1 MPPKRHAKNN
11 QNIQAFFGNGNKKDR
26 KEIKEKQKQFI
37 KCPLLGSVGFQLRR
51 VLQKYRNEIM
61 KEFNF
66 GQLVQQ
72 LGKIQ
77 NLDQI
82 GDMLSSILYLNV
94 TKMSDIWSDI
104 YTPDHI
110 DDLISQE
117 NAQFLKHWLKNSFSI
132 LAQDQVDQSESWY
145 SQSNSMNNQNWNY
158 QMLNIYGASGK
169 MSTLLAIARA
179 YKIDVLFT
187 YNYTEK
193 REFEE
198 MFASQH
204 IKFTQEQ
211 ENTEFGNK
219 KKIIVHRGTLP
230 KFINSRML
238 QIQRVPFIW
247 ITDCQQNHELFDN
260 FELVQYSHNEIVK
273 YIYLVS
279 IIEQNYKG
287 QLDRINTELK
297 RKVIYENIK
306 ESGGFFVNFTMQ
318 RPSLRIQD
326 LEMNLDYYDIFILTL
341 FMKGNMRNILNW
353 LQFHKEDENVHSLIA
368 ELKLSSVQLP
378 YMLKNQLPLFRT
390 VDNISQ
396 LSQKAWSWYDEQ
408 CVNLINDIV
417 ENRQKLFIESYGR
430 RIINS
435 KRHIFLINHV
445 LKINALSVQT
455 FAQNTR
461 LRRLNKETQ
470 DFYKPLSQLFE
481 SEEQYEMFKQFDKF
495 SEFLKG

>member
-1 MPPKRHAKNN
+1 MPPKRNVQNN
-11 QNIQAFFGNGNKKDR
+11 QTIQNFFSNGNKKER

-37 KCPLLGSVGFQLRR
+37 KCPLIGSVGFQLRR

-72 LGKIQ
+72 LSKIQ
-77 NLDQI
+77 NLDSI
-82 GDMLSSILYLNV
+82 GNMLSSILYLNI
-94 TKMSDIWSDI
+94 TKMSDIWSDV

-117 NAQFLKHWLKNSFSI
+117 NTQFLKHWLKNSFSM

-169 MSTLLAIARA
+169 MSTILAIARA
-179 YKIDVLFT
+179 YKIDVLLT

-211 ENTEFGNK
+211 GDAEFGNK

-230 KFINSRML
+230 KFINSKML

-247 ITDCQQNHELFDN
+247 ITDCQQDHELFDN
-260 FELVQYSHNEIVK
+260 FELVQYSHDEIVK
-273 YIYLVS
+273 YIYIILL
-279 IIEQNYKG
+279 IEQTYKG
-287 QLDRINTELK
+287 QLNLINAELK
-297 RKVIYENIK
+297 KKVIYENIK
-306 ESGGFFVNFTMQ
+306 EQGGFFVNFA
-318 RPSLRIQD
+318 IQKPTLKIQE
-326 LEMNLDYYDIFILTL
+326 LEINFHYSDIFILAL

-353 LQFHKEDENVHSLIA
+353 LQFHQDDQNVHQQIA
-368 ELKLSSVQLP
+368 ELRLSNAQLP
-378 YMLKNQLPLFRT
+378 YMLKNQLPLFKT
-390 VDNISQ
+390 VENISQ
-396 LSQKAWSWYDEQ
+396 LNQQAWSWYEEQ
-408 CVNLINDIV
+408 CVNLVNDMV
-417 ENRQKLFIESYGR
+417 LRRQKLFIESYGR

-435 KRHIFLINHV
+435 KNHLFLINQV
-445 LKINALSVQT
+445 LKINAFNVQT
-455 FAQNTR
+455 LAQNTR
-461 LRRLNKETQ
+461 LRRLNKEPQ
-470 DFYKPLSQLFE
+470 DFYKPLQQLFE
-481 SEEQYEMFKQFDKF
+481 QDEQYEMFKQFDKF
-495 SEFLKG
+495 SEFLKS